1 EGEGAGAG
9 GGAVGS
15 RGEAAALRPEPAHHA
30 PDRPAAEAAA
40 AAEDDAVH
48 GRHEVA
54 RIEVVEPDDVVRAA
68 SQLDAADRGAA
79 AQHDGDAG
87 EAGQIGCVADANA
100 RDVGD
105 QGLRLTSAAR
115 SRPAATSPA
124 SSSARWTRARANG

>member
-1 EGEGAGAG
+1 VRHDGRA
-9 GGAVGS
+9 
-15 RGEAAALRPEPAHHA
+15 RREAAALRLEPTHDT
-30 PDRPAAEAAA
+30 PDRLAAEAAA
-40 AAEDDAVH
+40 STEDDAVH

-68 SQLDAADRGAA
+68 PQLDAADRGTV

-87 EAGQIGCVADANA
+87 EAGQIGRVADANA
-100 RDVGD
+100 RDLGD

-124 SSSARWTRARANG
+124 SSSARWASARANG